1 MKNGLLSKDV
11 QEIDRL
17 AQFVVNLRL
26 LVRIKYVVHVVLSEL
41 LGISSEFNGREE
53 HLWLLDIVVYFFS
66 KVVRHV
72 GLHYHREMIT
82 VPLVCPIL

>member
-17 AQFVVNLRL
+17 AQFAVNLRL

-41 LGISSEFNGREE
+41 LGISSKFNGREE
-53 HLWLLDIVVYFFS
+53 HLRLLNIVVDFFS
-66 KVVRHV
+66 KVV
-72 GLHYHREMIT
+72 
-82 VPLVCPIL
+82 

>member
-26 LVRIKYVVHVVLSEL
+26 LVSIKYVFHLVLSEL
-41 LGISSEFNGREE
+41 LGISSEFNGRKE
-53 HLWLLDIVVYFFS
+53 HLRLLNIVVDFFR
-66 KVVRHV
+66 KVVRHIS
-72 GLHYHREMIT
+72 LHYHRKMIT
-82 VPLVCPIL
+82 IPLVCPIL